1 MKESLLEQ
9 LLQIEQQIR
18 VMMIKPD
25 LVNRIDVQYKTKIIT
40 TILDQIEEL
49 LENIA

>member
-25 LVNRIDVQYKTKIIT
+25 LVNRIDVQYKTK
-40 TILDQIEEL
+40 L
-49 LENIA
+49 LRQF